1 MWRKLLLTGLILSV
15 AFTSAFAVDVRA
27 VGEDHTAAVIEK
39 NRLDMSDANNLL
51 ARDASSRNDFG
62 VLDLRY
68 DYIYAVT
75 DFTIPSGVPDI
86 TETVTVTDVATVG
99 TVTID
104 YDWDTDSYPGEGAFK
119 LTSPAGTQLTIGA
132 GQTDGHYTVAL
143 SGFTGEDLAGDWVF
157 LISDS
162 YSDGGHALT
171 NATMNVD
178 VAAITPE
185 ISLSPVSIDFG
196 GVPLGMVLEETVTI
210 SNVGGGALTVSS
222 ISADDANFYSVDAS
236 ASVPAFGSVDITV
249 GFDPS
254 AVGDYTASLIFASD
268 DAGSPDTIALS
279 GSALP
284 SIGGPDAA
292 GYTWV
297 NSFDVAGPTYAWI
310 DTVGST
316 DAIIAN
322 GDDYRG
328 TIDIPFTFRFYGN
341 LYTQLT
347 ATTNGWIGMGPSS
360 GYTSS
365 FWTNEPIL
373 DTSTPNNIIAPLWDD
388 FKAGDAP
395 GSSSSAHGTIKY
407 KTLGTEP
414 NRQFVVIFDEIVR
427 GTYDTD
433 YFSFEVILDEATS
446 DITVQYLD
454 VLGNTSA
461 DNGIGATV
469 GIENIDGSDGL
480 EYLYNGSPQLV
491 YDEMAIQFVA
501 PPPPSLPNMVL
512 DVTALNFGSVPV
524 GGSASADVMITNNGS
539 GDLVVSGATV
549 AAPFSTTYSGT
560 IAENTSATATIF
572 FDPTATGPFAET
584 LTFTVTGD
592 YTADDDAVALS
603 GSAYPADFVLEDFEG
618 GAFPPYGWTIID
630 VDGGSAINPDL
641 SYIDPYSG
649 EVAAEGMG
657 CADDYLI
664 TPSLTIP
671 AGYADFSF
679 WHGQES
685 VNYENSFKLMV
696 STTGTDPA
704 DFVEVVD
711 YPNVTPPEADAWT
724 METVDLSAYAGQD
737 IYVALYVYY
746 SESSYYGF
754 GFDDI
759 LMPPLTPNTNTPFFS
774 EYMEGSSNNKGI
786 EIYNLTGSTL
796 NLDEYQI
803 AQSNNGGGWQYYHA
817 FPAGAT
823 LDHQDL
829 WVIVT
834 DQSFPEMQAIADEV
848 LGYPSVVHH
857 NGNDARALI
866 HIVGTDTT
874 FLDIIGLPDD
884 DGYWSVAG
892 VAEGTREHNLVR
904 KPDVETGNTDWALS
918 AGTDVDDSEWIV
930 YDQNFWYGLGYHNED
945 YPLPGDNCDLALVY
959 GDVNDP
965 AMEGAIDSYGAA
977 WYTFYND
984 GTYDN
989 VFASLCGSGFDTKI
1003 EVWAGCDSATYIAYN
1018 DDFCGTQSEV
1028 DLGELPAGDYWVKVY
1043 GYSSSS
1049 GEYTLNVTGTNGV
1062 PDFVVSSMEYY
1073 GQDTLDVVVTNIGD
1087 GDSPGYAGTDWHGL
1101 YVDGDYLGYVAED
1114 GIALLAGASHTY
1126 TLIGI
1131 NYDFLGVGIHEVV
1144 FEADTDDD
1152 VLEIDETNNTDTL
1165 MIEIGYPPL
1174 APRHVMAMAG
1184 EAHVSLYWETAVIPV
1199 PDLAG
1204 LGRSIHGVSETRSKP
1219 AVVFSQELLDK
1230 RDRARGSAFREAGD
1244 TCAEAVE
1251 LTVAD
1256 GSVVSAPYAPYWY
1269 SYTPAADG
1277 YLTASS
1283 DGLTT
1288 EDTKVYAYDDCD
1300 LPYIDYDD
1308 DGGAGLQSIL
1318 TIPVTAGTTYYFEW
1332 SDQYSSAAFD
1342 WSLTYIDYLPL
1353 ADLEVTEMYLEGDA
1367 VFAVITNIGVLD
1379 AAGVSCHWW
1388 VNGEDVAY
1396 EYTDL
1401 LVPTAADTLGLYGF
1415 TWANLGA
1422 GTFTVAMDVDFWG
1435 SVDEMSEANN
1445 LDSITVV
1452 LEDPDYMPTYNLYR
1466 DDVLLVGDLD
1476 AINRDFDGEYIDEAV
1491 VADVEYTYYVTQI
1504 LEDLSETIPSESV
1517 SATPWAPVF
1526 YPFPFTEDFEAVTDH
1541 LTPFGYVTEEIGEP
1555 DGGNWEVGDSAY
1567 FQTNA
1572 YNGWHPAGSTGQFAG
1587 IDDDGVAIT
1596 SNGNEILWTPWV
1608 DFATAVNPQILFN
1621 YTVRGGLGG
1630 EFIVFDGEDAMV
1642 YPLEDAPMEWSGAL
1656 FNLGEYA
1663 GDVVRFGFHYDDN
1676 GGWAYG
1682 MGVDNIVVE
1691 EAPLP
1696 GTITG
1701 TVLDVDGNAID
1712 HANVHAMGLFADEGT
1727 MTDAAGVY
1735 TLTVPAGDY
1744 DVEVMRVNY
1753 HPVMAEM
1760 VTVAE
1765 GAATTLDFVLEMYLP
1780 APTNLM
1786 AYPSMVDTTIGL
1798 MWAPPVPMGQVAY
1811 DDGTYEGFVTP
1822 VSPSTADNFFAAH
1835 FKAAISPGYAINEV
1849 SVLSTATGAES
1860 AFESVS
1866 VLGSDEM
1873 GLPDFSNVLWT
1884 AAGVDAA
1891 LYPDAAWDFYPVG
1904 VTPTEHDFWVVIE
1917 WPVGNEFGP
1926 YVGHD
1931 DDTFIGNSIWS
1942 NAADTSGAPAW
1953 IMDPGTFAIHAYLG
1967 EPSTGRS
1974 VVLHGSETVNIE
1986 KLGAPIELSV
1996 KQDLVSTGS
2005 VEGPTITTVG
2015 RELLNYNV
2023 FRSMDP
2029 MVFGDAY
2036 ANVAGE
2042 MFFDDDFTF
2051 DTQYFYTV
2059 SAVYDL
2065 GESGYSNVDAFTYW
2079 SPLYLHHYEDFTYP
2093 DATPLE
2099 DIGFVTDDG
2108 AGNVA
2113 PNWGIED
2120 EMLHFD
2126 WSPTATDFY
2135 QTVTSPMANFA
2146 GATAARFSFY
2156 LMLDDYNDADN
2167 GTLDI
2172 MASIS
2177 NDGFVTET
2185 VLFAHNDSIFGN
2197 IDDYMIFNV
2206 SDVVAGTDGW
2216 QLRFTV
2222 EGATSFTMDHLWI
2235 DDIMVESD
2243 VYPGPGDFSLL
2254 SPANDDNVVITSA
2267 NVATGSL
2274 LFAWE
2279 SAGDDMM
2286 YGVELTGTLGSVI
2299 IPFDTSATEVLIPYS
2314 VLSAAFEFTGTTGV
2328 TGTWDIVAYSDMYD
2342 AWSLNGP
2349 FNLTIGTTVGTDDT
2363 FIPDV
2368 FALYQN
2374 YPNPFNPVTTITYDI
2389 PEASDV
2395 RLVVYNLVGQPVS
2408 VLVNGFQNPS
2418 RYTLAW
2424 NGLSDAGLPVSSG
2437 IYVYRLETDSYV
2449 KTMKMMYLK

>member
-1028 DLGELPAGDYWVKVY
+1028 G
-1043 GYSSSS
+1043 S
-1049 GEYTLNVTGTNGV
+1049 GTEQT
-1062 PDFVVSSMEYY
+1062 F
-1073 GQDTLDVVVTNIGD
+1073 
-1087 GDSPGYAGTDWHGL
+1087 
-1101 YVDGDYLGYVAED
+1101 
-1114 GIALLAGASHTY
+1114 GA
-1126 TLIGI
+1126 
-1131 NYDFLGVGIHEVV
+1131 
-1144 FEADTDDD
+1144 
-1152 VLEIDETNNTDTL
+1152 
-1165 MIEIGYPPL
+1165 
-1174 APRHVMAMAG
+1174 
-1184 EAHVSLYWETAVIPV
+1184 
-1199 PDLAG
+1199 
-1204 LGRSIHGVSETRSKP
+1204 
-1219 AVVFSQELLDK
+1219 
-1230 RDRARGSAFREAGD
+1230 
-1244 TCAEAVE
+1244 
-1251 LTVAD
+1251 
-1256 GSVVSAPYAPYWY
+1256 
-1269 SYTPAADG
+1269 
-1277 YLTASS
+1277 
-1283 DGLTT
+1283 
-1288 EDTKVYAYDDCD
+1288 
-1300 LPYIDYDD
+1300 
-1308 DGGAGLQSIL
+1308 
-1318 TIPVTAGTTYYFEW
+1318 
-1332 SDQYSSAAFD
+1332 
-1342 WSLTYIDYLPL
+1342 
-1353 ADLEVTEMYLEGDA
+1353 
-1367 VFAVITNIGVLD
+1367 
-1379 AAGVSCHWW
+1379 
-1388 VNGEDVAY
+1388 
-1396 EYTDL
+1396 
-1401 LVPTAADTLGLYGF
+1401 
-1415 TWANLGA
+1415 
-1422 GTFTVAMDVDFWG
+1422 
-1435 SVDEMSEANN
+1435 
-1445 LDSITVV
+1445 
-1452 LEDPDYMPTYNLYR
+1452 
-1466 DDVLLVGDLD
+1466 
-1476 AINRDFDGEYIDEAV
+1476 
-1491 VADVEYTYYVTQI
+1491 
-1504 LEDLSETIPSESV
+1504 
-1517 SATPWAPVF
+1517 
-1526 YPFPFTEDFEAVTDH
+1526 
-1541 LTPFGYVTEEIGEP
+1541 
-1555 DGGNWEVGDSAY
+1555 
-1567 FQTNA
+1567 
-1572 YNGWHPAGSTGQFAG
+1572 
-1587 IDDDGVAIT
+1587 
-1596 SNGNEILWTPWV
+1596 
-1608 DFATAVNPQILFN
+1608 
-1621 YTVRGGLGG
+1621 
-1630 EFIVFDGEDAMV
+1630 
-1642 YPLEDAPMEWSGAL
+1642 
-1656 FNLGEYA
+1656 
-1663 GDVVRFGFHYDDN
+1663 
-1676 GGWAYG
+1676 
-1682 MGVDNIVVE
+1682 
-1691 EAPLP
+1691 
-1696 GTITG
+1696 
-1701 TVLDVDGNAID
+1701 
-1712 HANVHAMGLFADEGT
+1712 
-1727 MTDAAGVY
+1727 
-1735 TLTVPAGDY
+1735 
-1744 DVEVMRVNY
+1744 
-1753 HPVMAEM
+1753 
-1760 VTVAE
+1760 
-1765 GAATTLDFVLEMYLP
+1765 
-1780 APTNLM
+1780 
-1786 AYPSMVDTTIGL
+1786 
-1798 MWAPPVPMGQVAY
+1798 
-1811 DDGTYEGFVTP
+1811 
-1822 VSPSTADNFFAAH
+1822 
-1835 FKAAISPGYAINEV
+1835 
-1849 SVLSTATGAES
+1849 
-1860 AFESVS
+1860 
-1866 VLGSDEM
+1866 
-1873 GLPDFSNVLWT
+1873 
-1884 AAGVDAA
+1884 
-1891 LYPDAAWDFYPVG
+1891 
-1904 VTPTEHDFWVVIE
+1904 
-1917 WPVGNEFGP
+1917 
-1926 YVGHD
+1926 
-1931 DDTFIGNSIWS
+1931 
-1942 NAADTSGAPAW
+1942 
-1953 IMDPGTFAIHAYLG
+1953 
-1967 EPSTGRS
+1967 
-1974 VVLHGSETVNIE
+1974 
-1986 KLGAPIELSV
+1986 
-1996 KQDLVSTGS
+1996 
-2005 VEGPTITTVG
+2005 
-2015 RELLNYNV
+2015 
-2023 FRSMDP
+2023 
-2029 MVFGDAY
+2029 
-2036 ANVAGE
+2036 
-2042 MFFDDDFTF
+2042 
-2051 DTQYFYTV
+2051 
-2059 SAVYDL
+2059 
-2065 GESGYSNVDAFTYW
+2065 
-2079 SPLYLHHYEDFTYP
+2079 
-2093 DATPLE
+2093 
-2099 DIGFVTDDG
+2099 
-2108 AGNVA
+2108 
-2113 PNWGIED
+2113 
-2120 EMLHFD
+2120 
-2126 WSPTATDFY
+2126 
-2135 QTVTSPMANFA
+2135 
-2146 GATAARFSFY
+2146 
-2156 LMLDDYNDADN
+2156 
-2167 GTLDI
+2167 
-2172 MASIS
+2172 
-2177 NDGFVTET
+2177 
-2185 VLFAHNDSIFGN
+2185 
-2197 IDDYMIFNV
+2197 
-2206 SDVVAGTDGW
+2206 
-2216 QLRFTV
+2216 
-2222 EGATSFTMDHLWI
+2222 
-2235 DDIMVESD
+2235 
-2243 VYPGPGDFSLL
+2243 
-2254 SPANDDNVVITSA
+2254 
-2267 NVATGSL
+2267 
-2274 LFAWE
+2274 
-2279 SAGDDMM
+2279 
-2286 YGVELTGTLGSVI
+2286 
-2299 IPFDTSATEVLIPYS
+2299 
-2314 VLSAAFEFTGTTGV
+2314 
-2328 TGTWDIVAYSDMYD
+2328 
-2342 AWSLNGP
+2342 
-2349 FNLTIGTTVGTDDT
+2349 
-2363 FIPDV
+2363 
-2368 FALYQN
+2368 
-2374 YPNPFNPVTTITYDI
+2374 
-2389 PEASDV
+2389 
-2395 RLVVYNLVGQPVS
+2395 
-2408 VLVNGFQNPS
+2408 
-2418 RYTLAW
+2418 
-2424 NGLSDAGLPVSSG
+2424 
-2437 IYVYRLETDSYV
+2437 
-2449 KTMKMMYLK
+2449 